1 VGGAAGDGAGD
12 GAGGTASGET
22 AIPARGVYVRQLAM
36 SIGSDVPQCQLFGP
50 PSTGSLASFVP
61 SRMTRMSH
69 VFCVSVVYCGRCQYG
84 ESPFGAF
91 CIVEPHAPRFV
102 TAYLPGA

>member
-1 VGGAAGDGAGD
+1 
-12 GAGGTASGET
+12 
-22 AIPARGVYVRQLAM
+22 
-36 SIGSDVPQCQLFGP
+36 
-50 PSTGSLASFVP
+50 
-61 SRMTRMSH
+61 MSH

-102 TAYLPGA
+102 TAYMPG